1 MVCQTCGTACAE
13 GTRVCP
19 NCGTVLVNP
28 YAAPQ
33 QPAPQPAPQPAYTQ
47 TNYGQPSYTPPA
59 APYAPQ
65 PQTNVYVQSPA
76 RTDLEEPMTV
86 KEWMITW
93 LLLCIPIANFILP
106 FVWAFDSST
115 KKSKSNFFKA
125 YLIWTL
131 IIIVISVIFTII
143 MAVAGVSLAGLADA
157 YNFVH
162 LPF

>member
-1 MVCQTCGTACAE
+1 MVCQTCGTACAD

-28 YAAPQ
+28 YTAPQ

-76 RTDLEEPMTV
+76 RADLEEPMTV

-125 YLIWTL
+125 YLIWML
-131 IIIVISVIFTII
+131 IVFVFTII
-143 MAVAGVSLAGLADA
+143 IYVIVFAVMGVSLADA
-157 YNFVH
+157 YSFVH

>member
-125 YLIWTL
+125 YLIWML
-131 IIIVISVIFTII
+131 IGIVVGIIFYVIVF
-143 MAVAGVSLAGLADA
+143 AVMPTVA
-157 YNFVH
+157 
-162 LPF
+162 